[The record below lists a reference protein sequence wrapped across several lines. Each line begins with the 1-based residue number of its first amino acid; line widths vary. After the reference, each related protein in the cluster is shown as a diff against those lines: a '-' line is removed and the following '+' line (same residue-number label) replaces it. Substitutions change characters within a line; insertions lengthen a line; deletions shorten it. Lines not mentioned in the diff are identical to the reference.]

1 MSKTGQGKQ
10 APYPDGIAKE
20 HVRPKSG
27 LGRHASPFSLA
38 VFGAVIVL
46 GLTGA
51 LGHERDWR
59 SEANGV
65 LLTVHAPEITRN
77 GEFFEIRVSVEA
89 ASAVEELAIGVD
101 KALWEDMT
109 VNTMIPAATEETG
122 TDDEFRFVFGQ
133 IAAGTTFDFKIDLQV
148 NPDIVGGNAGPITV
162 YDGDR
167 PLTSVDIGLL
177 VLP

>member
-1 MSKTGQGKQ
+1 MSKTGQGTR
-10 APYPDGIAKE
+10 AYPDGIGKE
-20 HVRPKSG
+20 QESPKNG

-46 GLTGA
+46 GLTGV

-59 SEANGV
+59 SEADDV
-65 LLTVHAPEITRN
+65 RLSVHAPEITRN
-77 GEFFEIRVSVEA
+77 GEFFEMRVNVEA
-89 ASAVEELAIGVD
+89 GSAIEELAIGVD

-109 VNTMIPAATEETG
+109 VNTMIPAPTEETG
-122 TDDEFRFVFGQ
+122 TDGEFRFVFGP
-133 IAAGTTFDFKIDLQV
+133 IGAGTTFDFKIDLQV
-148 NPDIVGGNAGPITV
+148 NPDIVGGNAGAITV

-167 PLTSVDIGLL
+167 PLTTVDIGLM

>member
-1 MSKTGQGKQ
+1 MSKTDDGRR
-10 APYPDGIAKE
+10 AYPDGIGKE
-20 HVRPKSG
+20 HASPKTG
-27 LGRHASPFSLA
+27 LGRHASPFSLV

-46 GLTGA
+46 GLTGV

-65 LLTVHAPEITRN
+65 RLTVHSPETTRN
-77 GEFFEIRVSVEA
+77 GEFFEMRVSVEA
-89 ASAVEELAIGVD
+89 DRPIEELAIGFD
-101 KALWEDMT
+101 EALWEDMT

-122 TDDEFRFVFGQ
+122 TDGEFRFVFGP
-133 IAAGTTFDFKIDLQV
+133 IEAGTTFDFKIDLQV
-148 NPDIVGGNAGPITV
+148 NPDIVGGNAGAITV

-167 PLTSVDIGLL
+167 ALTAVDIGVM